1 MSVCVCGKRRE
12 WHIVKADNDQFFFC
26 SWMTLKKCY
35 IVLSKVLQ
43 YISIYLRWHGI
54 SCINNFHWYQVHL
67 HNKSENILFYSDFTG
82 FCVHSQPALHTH
94 HSNHF
99 HFHHFP
105 IFFYCFPTN
114 VGQWTPTLLDNAINA
129 WMTWFIWNHNECKA
143 LWLHSRHVLD
153 TDLCLHWNWLPLL
166 TIAITWILQWISV
179 PSGVQL

>member
-1 MSVCVCGKRRE
+1 MIDNKIYVGVWVCVCGKRRE

-99 HFHHFP
+99 YR
-105 IFFYCFPTN
+105 IFSNFFLLFSNECWTIN
-114 VGQWTPTLLDNAINA
+114 ANIVGQCNKCVNDVIH
-129 WMTWFIWNHNECKA
+129 MQ
-143 LWLHSRHVLD
+143 S
-153 TDLCLHWNWLPLL
+153 
-166 TIAITWILQWISV
+166 
-179 PSGVQL
+179 